1 MSGFELPIAWPD
13 LAKLRHF
20 GNISKVFG
28 RAYLV
33 LGKNFNLLWST
44 FCAVGKIFIVVNGPI
59 LTSGHTDCQTLLLEA
74 IVLPLARLHKLST
87 DRNDYNQCH
96 PWFQIFEPE
105 SRIWISEGGAWS
117 CPSRLNQEPEG
128 GREKKKWMAQT

>member
-44 FCAVGKIFIVVNGPI
+44 FCAVGKIFIVVNGLI
-59 LTSGHTDCQTLLLEA
+59 LTSGA
-74 IVLPLARLHKLST
+74 KLF
-87 DRNDYNQCH
+87 C
-96 PWFQIFEPE
+96 
-105 SRIWISEGGAWS
+105 
-117 CPSRLNQEPEG
+117 
-128 GREKKKWMAQT
+128 